1 MRKFFTAAIVAV
13 SMLFA
18 ASSAQAQVKF
28 GLKGGLNVTN
38 MSLNSEVFD
47 ADNQTGFFIGPTVK
61 FTLPI
66 VGLGIDASALYD
78 QRDAKVK
85 VEDDGS
91 SVESK
96 IKNQSINIPINLR
109 YGVGLGST
117 ASLFLFAGPQ
127 FGFNVGD
134 KNQSLY
140 KDAAQWRLKSS
151 TFSVNV
157 GLGAML
163 LSHLQISA
171 NYNIACGKTGETT
184 VSEALGT
191 TAQEVF
197 SKRGR
202 ANAWQI
208 GLAYYF

>member
-1 MRKFFTAAIVAV
+1 MRKFFTAAIVAA

-18 ASSAQAQVKF
+18 TSSAQAQVKF

-140 KDAAQWRLKSS
+140 KDVAQWRLESS

>member
-1 MRKFFTAAIVAV
+1 MRKIFTAAIVAAT
-13 SMLFA
+13 MLFLT
-18 ASSAQAQVKF
+18 SSAQAQVKF

-78 QRDAKVK
+78 QRDAKIT
-85 VEDDGS
+85 VEDNGA

-117 ASLFLFAGPQ
+117 ASVYLFAGPQ

-134 KNQSLY
+134 KNQSLF
-140 KDAAQWRLKSS
+140 KDMGEWRLKSS

-184 VSEALGT
+184 VSSALGEL
-191 TAQEVF
+191 AQ
-197 SKRGR
+197 SAAKKRGR

>member
-1 MRKFFTAAIVAV
+1 
-13 SMLFA
+13 MLFA

-85 VEDDGS
+85 VEEGDGA

-140 KDAAQWRLKSS
+140 KDVAQWRLKSS